1 MRIELVKGV
10 NLNIIP
16 SKQFKTTRIFISF
29 IKNIESKKELAER
42 ALLANYLEMCS
53 QNYPTQIDIARKL
66 SQMYGASFGSSVDR
80 RGNYQLINF
89 SIDYIE
95 GKYLVGNEDLF
106 SEVIEFLKEIIFNPL
121 KVGENKNF
129 DEETFT
135 RQKNNTITYLK
146 SIKEDKQAYATAKLR
161 KLYFDNE
168 IQQVPSFG
176 ESEDVE
182 KLTISDLMDAYQKML
197 NTDRVE
203 IMISGDVN
211 TDEVINKF
219 SVLPF
224 KARNISRVSMSYTQ
238 EIKQEIKQEIVTQ
251 IDEEP
256 LSQSKFDMAF
266 RLPVVYRGDLHY
278 AALVFNSL
286 FGGSALSLLF
296 TVVRE
301 KMSMAYYANS
311 NFDPFRQLLVVQ
323 TGISYANKDK
333 VQELI
338 LEQLERLKKGDFED
352 ELLEQNKNNLISSY
366 ISRLDSQTSALLR
379 AQSAALTGINVTI
392 EEWLDNLQ
400 SVTKDDVMKVAK
412 MVELQATYMLGTN

>member
-95 GKYLVGNEDLF
+95 GKYLVGNEDLL

-135 RQKNNTITYLK
+135 RQKNNTITYLN

-176 ESEDVE
+176 ECEDVE

-203 IMISGDVN
+203 IMISGDFN
-211 TDEVINKF
+211 TDEVVNKF
-219 SVLPF
+219 SVLSF
-224 KARNISRVSMSYTQ
+224 KARNISRASMSYT
-238 EIKQEIKQEIVTQ
+238 QEIKQEIVTQ

-323 TGISYANKDK
+323 TGISYTNKDK

-338 LEQLERLKKGDFED
+338 LEQLERLRKGDFED

-379 AQSAALTGINVTI
+379 AQSAALTGINVTV

>member
-95 GKYLVGNEDLF
+95 SKYLAGNEDLL

-121 KVGENKNF
+121 RVGENKNF

-182 KLTISDLMDAYQKML
+182 KLTISDVMDAYQKML

-203 IMISGDVN
+203 VMISGDVN
-211 TDEVINKF
+211 TDEVVNKF

-224 KARNISRVSMSYTQ
+224 KVRNISRASMSYT
-238 EIKQEIKQEIVTQ
+238 QEIKQEIVTQ

-323 TGISYANKDK
+323 TGISYTNKDK

-338 LEQLERLKKGDFED
+338 LEQLERLRKGDFED

-379 AQSAALTGINVTI
+379 AQSAALTGINVTV

>member
-29 IKNIESKKELAER
+29 VKNIELKKELAER

-95 GKYLVGNEDLF
+95 SKYLAGNEDLL

-121 KVGENKNF
+121 RVGENKNF

-146 SIKEDKQAYATAKLR
+146 SIKEDKQAYAAAKLR

-182 KLTISDLMDAYQKML
+182 KLTISDVMDAYQKML

-203 IMISGDVN
+203 VMISGDVN
-211 TDEVINKF
+211 TDEVVNKF

-224 KARNISRVSMSYTQ
+224 KVRNISRASMSYT
-238 EIKQEIKQEIVTQ
+238 QEIKQEIVTQ

-323 TGISYANKDK
+323 TGISYTNKDK

-338 LEQLERLKKGDFED
+338 LEQLERLRKGDFED

-379 AQSAALTGINVTI
+379 AQSAALTGINVTV

>member
-29 IKNIESKKELAER
+29 VKNIESKKELAER

-95 GKYLVGNEDLF
+95 SKYLAGNEDLL

-121 KVGENKNF
+121 RVGENKNF

-146 SIKEDKQAYATAKLR
+146 SIKEDKQAYAAAKLR

-182 KLTISDLMDAYQKML
+182 KLTISDVMDAYQKML

-203 IMISGDVN
+203 VMISGDVN

-224 KARNISRVSMSYTQ
+224 KVRNISRASMSYT
-238 EIKQEIKQEIVTQ
+238 QEIKQEIVTQ

-323 TGISYANKDK
+323 TGISYTNKDK

-338 LEQLERLKKGDFED
+338 LEQLERLRKGDFED

-379 AQSAALTGINVTI
+379 AQSAALTGINVTV

>member
-211 TDEVINKF
+211 TDEVVNKF

-224 KARNISRVSMSYTQ
+224 KARNISRVSMSYT
-238 EIKQEIKQEIVTQ
+238 QEIKQEIVTQ

-352 ELLEQNKNNLISSY
+352 ELLEQNKDNLISSY

>member
-29 IKNIESKKELAER
+29 VKNIESKKELAER

-95 GKYLVGNEDLF
+95 SKYLAGNEDLL

-121 KVGENKNF
+121 RVGENKNF

-146 SIKEDKQAYATAKLR
+146 SIKEDKQAYAAAKLR

-182 KLTISDLMDAYQKML
+182 KLTISDVMDAYQKML

-211 TDEVINKF
+211 TDEVVNKF

-224 KARNISRVSMSYTQ
+224 KARNISRTSMSYTQ
-238 EIKQEIKQEIVTQ
+238 KIKQEIVTQ

-323 TGISYANKDK
+323 TGISYTNKDK

-338 LEQLERLKKGDFED
+338 LEQLERLREGDFED

-379 AQSAALTGINVTI
+379 AQSAALTGINVTV

>member
-95 GKYLVGNEDLF
+95 SKYLAGNEDLL

-121 KVGENKNF
+121 RVGENKNF

-146 SIKEDKQAYATAKLR
+146 SIKEDKQAYAAAKLR

-182 KLTISDLMDAYQKML
+182 KLTISDVMDAYQKML

-203 IMISGDVN
+203 VMISGDVN
-211 TDEVINKF
+211 TDEVVNKF

-224 KARNISRVSMSYTQ
+224 KARNISRASMSYT
-238 EIKQEIKQEIVTQ
+238 QEIKQEIVTQ

-323 TGISYANKDK
+323 TGISYTNKDK

-338 LEQLERLKKGDFED
+338 LEQLERLRKGDFED
-352 ELLEQNKNNLISSY
+352 ELLEQIKNNLISSY

-379 AQSAALTGINVTI
+379 AQSAALTGINVTV

>member
-238 EIKQEIKQEIVTQ
+238 EIKQEIVTQ

>member
-95 GKYLVGNEDLF
+95 SKYLAGNEDLL

-121 KVGENKNF
+121 RVGENKNF

-146 SIKEDKQAYATAKLR
+146 SIKEDKQAYAAAKLR

-182 KLTISDLMDAYQKML
+182 KLTISDVMDAYQKML

-203 IMISGDVN
+203 VMISGDVN

-224 KARNISRVSMSYTQ
+224 KVRNISRASMSYT
-238 EIKQEIKQEIVTQ
+238 QEIKQEIVTQ

-323 TGISYANKDK
+323 TGISYTNKDK

-338 LEQLERLKKGDFED
+338 LEQLERLRKGDFED
-352 ELLEQNKNNLISSY
+352 KLLEQNKNNLISSY

-379 AQSAALTGINVTI
+379 AQSAALTGINVTV

>member
-168 IQQVPSFG
+168 IQQVSSFG

-211 TDEVINKF
+211 TDEVVNKF

-224 KARNISRVSMSYTQ
+224 KARNISRVSMSYT
-238 EIKQEIKQEIVTQ
+238 QEIKQEIVTQ

-266 RLPVVYRGDLHY
+266 RLPVVYRGDLYY

>member
-211 TDEVINKF
+211 TDEVVNKF

-224 KARNISRVSMSYTQ
+224 KARNISRVSMSYT
-238 EIKQEIKQEIVTQ
+238 QEIKQEIVTQ

-286 FGGSALSLLF
+286 FRGSALSLLF

>member
-29 IKNIESKKELAER
+29 IKSIESKKELAER

-95 GKYLVGNEDLF
+95 SKYLVGNEDLL
-106 SEVIEFLKEIIFNPL
+106 SGVIEFLKEIIFNPL

-135 RQKNNTITYLK
+135 RQKNNTITYLN
-146 SIKEDKQAYATAKLR
+146 SIKEDKQAYAAAKLR
-161 KLYFDNE
+161 KLYFNNE

-211 TDEVINKF
+211 TDEVVNKF

-224 KARNISRVSMSYTQ
+224 KARDISQTSMSYT
-238 EIKQEIKQEIVTQ
+238 QEIKQEIVTQ

>member
-1 MRIELVKGV
+1 MCIELVKGV

-29 IKNIESKKELAER
+29 IKSIESKKELAER

-95 GKYLVGNEDLF
+95 SKYLVGNEDLL
-106 SEVIEFLKEIIFNPL
+106 SGVIEFLKEIIFNPL

-135 RQKNNTITYLK
+135 RQKNNTITYLN
-146 SIKEDKQAYATAKLR
+146 SIKEDKQAYAAAKLR
-161 KLYFDNE
+161 KLYFNNE

-211 TDEVINKF
+211 TDEVVNKF

-224 KARNISRVSMSYTQ
+224 KARDISQTSMSYT
-238 EIKQEIKQEIVTQ
+238 QEIKQEIVTQ

-379 AQSAALTGINVTI
+379 AQSAALTGINVTV

>member
-1 MRIELVKGV
+1 MRIGLVKGV

-29 IKNIESKKELAER
+29 IKNIELKKELAER

-95 GKYLVGNEDLF
+95 SKYLAGNEDLL

-121 KVGENKNF
+121 RVGENKNF

-146 SIKEDKQAYATAKLR
+146 SIKEDKQAYAAAKLR

-182 KLTISDLMDAYQKML
+182 KLTISDVMDAYQKML

-203 IMISGDVN
+203 VMISGDVN
-211 TDEVINKF
+211 TDEVVNKF

-224 KARNISRVSMSYTQ
+224 KVRNISRASMSYT
-238 EIKQEIKQEIVTQ
+238 QEIKQEIVTQ

-379 AQSAALTGINVTI
+379 AQSAALTGINVTV

>member
-29 IKNIESKKELAER
+29 VKNIESKKELAER

-95 GKYLVGNEDLF
+95 SKYLAGNEDLF

-121 KVGENKNF
+121 RVGENKNF

-146 SIKEDKQAYATAKLR
+146 SIKEDKQAYAAAKLR

-211 TDEVINKF
+211 TDEVVNKF

-224 KARNISRVSMSYTQ
+224 KVRNISRASMSYT
-238 EIKQEIKQEIVTQ
+238 QEIKQEIVTQ

-323 TGISYANKDK
+323 TGISYTNKDK

-338 LEQLERLKKGDFED
+338 LEQLERLRKGDFED

-379 AQSAALTGINVTI
+379 AQSAALTGINVTV

>member
-211 TDEVINKF
+211 TDEVVNKF

-224 KARNISRVSMSYTQ
+224 KAQNISRVSMSYT
-238 EIKQEIKQEIVTQ
+238 QEIKQEIVTQ

>member
-29 IKNIESKKELAER
+29 IKSIESKKELAER

-95 GKYLVGNEDLF
+95 SKYLVGNEDLL
-106 SEVIEFLKEIIFNPL
+106 SGVIEFLKEIIFNPL

-135 RQKNNTITYLK
+135 RQKNNTITYLN
-146 SIKEDKQAYATAKLR
+146 SIKEDKQAYAAAKLR
-161 KLYFDNE
+161 KLYFNNE

-211 TDEVINKF
+211 TDEVVNKF

-224 KARNISRVSMSYTQ
+224 KARDISQTSMSYT
-238 EIKQEIKQEIVTQ
+238 QEIKQEIVTQ

-379 AQSAALTGINVTI
+379 ALSADLTGINVTV

>member
-95 GKYLVGNEDLF
+95 GKYLVGNEDLL

-121 KVGENKNF
+121 KVVENKNF

-146 SIKEDKQAYATAKLR
+146 SIKEDKQAYAAAKLR

-182 KLTISDLMDAYQKML
+182 KLTISDVMDAYQKML

-203 IMISGDVN
+203 VMISGDVN

-224 KARNISRVSMSYTQ
+224 KVRNISRASMSYT
-238 EIKQEIKQEIVTQ
+238 QEIKQEIVTQ

-323 TGISYANKDK
+323 TGISYTNKDK

-338 LEQLERLKKGDFED
+338 LEQLERLRKGDFED

-379 AQSAALTGINVTI
+379 AQSAALTGINVTV

>member
-1 MRIELVKGV
+1 MRIELVKSV

-211 TDEVINKF
+211 TDEVVNKF

-224 KARNISRVSMSYTQ
+224 KARNISRVSMSYT
-238 EIKQEIKQEIVTQ
+238 QEIKQEIVTQ

>member
-211 TDEVINKF
+211 TDEVVNKF

-224 KARNISRVSMSYTQ
+224 KARNISRVSMSYT
-238 EIKQEIKQEIVTQ
+238 QEIKQEIVTQ

-333 VQELI
+333 VQELV

>member
-95 GKYLVGNEDLF
+95 GKYLVGNEDLL

-135 RQKNNTITYLK
+135 RQKNNTITYLN

-161 KLYFDNE
+161 RLYFDNE

-211 TDEVINKF
+211 TDEVVNKF

-224 KARNISRVSMSYTQ
+224 KARNISRASMSYT
-238 EIKQEIKQEIVTQ
+238 QEIKQEIVTQ

-323 TGISYANKDK
+323 TGISYTNKDK

-338 LEQLERLKKGDFED
+338 LEQLERLRKGDFED

-379 AQSAALTGINVTI
+379 AQSAALTGINVTV

>member
-238 EIKQEIKQEIVTQ
+238 EIKQEIITQ

>member
-168 IQQVPSFG
+168 IQQVSSFG

-211 TDEVINKF
+211 TDEVVNKF

-224 KARNISRVSMSYTQ
+224 KAQNISRVSMSYT
-238 EIKQEIKQEIVTQ
+238 QEIKQEIVTQ

>member
-95 GKYLVGNEDLF
+95 SKYLAGNEDLL

-121 KVGENKNF
+121 RVGENKNF

-146 SIKEDKQAYATAKLR
+146 SIKEDKQAYAAAKLR

-182 KLTISDLMDAYQKML
+182 KLTISDVMDAYQKML

-203 IMISGDVN
+203 VMISGDVN
-211 TDEVINKF
+211 TDEVVNKF

-224 KARNISRVSMSYTQ
+224 KVRNISRASMSYT
-238 EIKQEIKQEIVTQ
+238 QEIKQEIVTQ

-323 TGISYANKDK
+323 TGISYTNKDK

-338 LEQLERLKKGDFED
+338 LEQLERLRKGDFED

-379 AQSAALTGINVTI
+379 AQSAALTGINVTV

-412 MVELQATYMLGTN
+412 MVELQATYMLGTS

>member
-211 TDEVINKF
+211 TDEVVNKF

-224 KARNISRVSMSYTQ
+224 KARNISRVSMSYT
-238 EIKQEIKQEIVTQ
+238 QEIKQEIVTQ

-286 FGGSALSLLF
+286 FEGSALSLLF

>member
-95 GKYLVGNEDLF
+95 SKYLAGNEDLL

-121 KVGENKNF
+121 RVGENKNF

-146 SIKEDKQAYATAKLR
+146 SIKEDKQAYAAAKLR

-182 KLTISDLMDAYQKML
+182 KLTISDVMDAYQKML

-203 IMISGDVN
+203 VMISGDVN
-211 TDEVINKF
+211 TDEVVNKF

-224 KARNISRVSMSYTQ
+224 KVRNISRASMSYT
-238 EIKQEIKQEIVTQ
+238 QEIKQEIVTQ

-266 RLPVVYRGDLHY
+266 RLPVIYRGNLHY

-323 TGISYANKDK
+323 TGISYTNKDK

-338 LEQLERLKKGDFED
+338 LEQLERLRKGDFED

-379 AQSAALTGINVTI
+379 AQSAALTGINVTV

>member
-66 SQMYGASFGSSVDR
+66 SQMYGASFSSSVDR

-211 TDEVINKF
+211 TDEVVNKF

-224 KARNISRVSMSYTQ
+224 KARNISRVSMSYT
-238 EIKQEIKQEIVTQ
+238 QEIKQEIVTQ

>member
-29 IKNIESKKELAER
+29 IKSIESKKELAER

-95 GKYLVGNEDLF
+95 SKYLVGNEDLL
-106 SEVIEFLKEIIFNPL
+106 SGVIEFLKEIIFNPL

-135 RQKNNTITYLK
+135 RQKNNTITYLN
-146 SIKEDKQAYATAKLR
+146 SIKEDKQAYAAAKLR
-161 KLYFDNE
+161 KLYFNNE

-211 TDEVINKF
+211 TDEVVNKF

-224 KARNISRVSMSYTQ
+224 KARDISQTSMSYT
-238 EIKQEIKQEIVTQ
+238 QEIKQEIVTQ

-366 ISRLDSQTSALLR
+366 ISRLDSQTSAFLR
-379 AQSAALTGINVTI
+379 AQSAALTGINVTV

>member
-29 IKNIESKKELAER
+29 VKNIESKKELAER

-95 GKYLVGNEDLF
+95 SKYLAGNEDLL

-121 KVGENKNF
+121 RVGENKNF

-146 SIKEDKQAYATAKLR
+146 SIKEDKQAYAAAKLR

-182 KLTISDLMDAYQKML
+182 KLTISDVMDAYQKML

-203 IMISGDVN
+203 VMISGDVN
-211 TDEVINKF
+211 TDEVVNKF

-224 KARNISRVSMSYTQ
+224 KARNISRASMSYT
-238 EIKQEIKQEIVTQ
+238 QEIKQEIVTQ

-323 TGISYANKDK
+323 TGISYTNKDK

-338 LEQLERLKKGDFED
+338 LEQLERLRKGDFED
-352 ELLEQNKNNLISSY
+352 ELLEQIKNNLISSY

-379 AQSAALTGINVTI
+379 AQSAALTGINVTV

>member
-29 IKNIESKKELAER
+29 IKSIESKKELAER

-95 GKYLVGNEDLF
+95 SKYLVGNEDLL
-106 SEVIEFLKEIIFNPL
+106 SGVIEFLKEIIFNPL

-135 RQKNNTITYLK
+135 RQKNNTITYLN
-146 SIKEDKQAYATAKLR
+146 SIKEDKQAYAAAKLR
-161 KLYFDNE
+161 KLYFNNE

-224 KARNISRVSMSYTQ
+224 KARNISRVSMSYT
-238 EIKQEIKQEIVTQ
+238 QEIKQEIVTQ

-379 AQSAALTGINVTI
+379 AQSAALTGINVTV

>member
-29 IKNIESKKELAER
+29 IKSIESKKELAER

-95 GKYLVGNEDLF
+95 SKYLVGNEDLL
-106 SEVIEFLKEIIFNPL
+106 SGVIEFLKEIIFNPL

-135 RQKNNTITYLK
+135 RQKNNTITYLN
-146 SIKEDKQAYATAKLR
+146 SIKEDKQAYAAAKLR
-161 KLYFDNE
+161 KLYFNNE

-211 TDEVINKF
+211 TDEVVNKF

-224 KARNISRVSMSYTQ
+224 KARDISQTSMSYT
-238 EIKQEIKQEIVTQ
+238 QEIKQEIVTQ

-301 KMSMAYYANS
+301 KISMAYYANS

-379 AQSAALTGINVTI
+379 AQSAALTGINVTV

>member
-29 IKNIESKKELAER
+29 IKSIESKKELAER

-95 GKYLVGNEDLF
+95 SKYLVGNEDLL
-106 SEVIEFLKEIIFNPL
+106 SGVIEFLKEIIFNPL

-135 RQKNNTITYLK
+135 RQKNNTITYLN
-146 SIKEDKQAYATAKLR
+146 SIKEDKQAYAAAKLR
-161 KLYFDNE
+161 KLYFNNE

-211 TDEVINKF
+211 TDEVVNKF

-224 KARNISRVSMSYTQ
+224 KARDISQTSMSYT
-238 EIKQEIKQEIVTQ
+238 QEIKQEIVTQ

-301 KMSMAYYANS
+301 KMSTAYYANS

-379 AQSAALTGINVTI
+379 AQSAALTGINVTV

>member
-89 SIDYIE
+89 SIDYIK
-95 GKYLVGNEDLF
+95 GKYLVGNEDLL
-106 SEVIEFLKEIIFNPL
+106 SEVTEFLKEIIFNPL

-135 RQKNNTITYLK
+135 RQKNNTITYLN

-211 TDEVINKF
+211 TDEVVNKF

-224 KARNISRVSMSYTQ
+224 KARNISRASMSYT
-238 EIKQEIKQEIVTQ
+238 QEIKQEIVTQ

-323 TGISYANKDK
+323 TGISYTNKDK

-338 LEQLERLKKGDFED
+338 LEQLERLRKGNFED

-379 AQSAALTGINVTI
+379 AQSAALTGINVTV

>member
-16 SKQFKTTRIFISF
+16 SKQFKATRIFISF

-95 GKYLVGNEDLF
+95 SKYLAGNEDLL

-121 KVGENKNF
+121 RVGENKNF

-146 SIKEDKQAYATAKLR
+146 SIKEDKQAYAAAKLR

-182 KLTISDLMDAYQKML
+182 KLTISDVMDAYQKML

-203 IMISGDVN
+203 VMISGDVN
-211 TDEVINKF
+211 TDEVVNKF

-224 KARNISRVSMSYTQ
+224 KVRNISRASMSYT
-238 EIKQEIKQEIVTQ
+238 QEIKQEIVTQ

-323 TGISYANKDK
+323 TGISYTNKDK

-338 LEQLERLKKGDFED
+338 LEQLERLRKGDFED

-379 AQSAALTGINVTI
+379 AQSAALTGINVTV

>member
-10 NLNIIP
+10 NLNIIL

-211 TDEVINKF
+211 TDEVVNKF

-224 KARNISRVSMSYTQ
+224 KARNISRVSMSYT
-238 EIKQEIKQEIVTQ
+238 QEIKQEIVTQ

>member
-95 GKYLVGNEDLF
+95 SKYLAGNEDLL

-121 KVGENKNF
+121 RVGENKNF

-146 SIKEDKQAYATAKLR
+146 SIKEDKQAYAAAKLR

-182 KLTISDLMDAYQKML
+182 KLTISDVMDAYQKML

-203 IMISGDVN
+203 VMISGDVN
-211 TDEVINKF
+211 TDEVVNKF

-224 KARNISRVSMSYTQ
+224 KVRNISRASMSYT
-238 EIKQEIKQEIVTQ
+238 QEIKQEIVTQ

-323 TGISYANKDK
+323 TGISYTNKDK

-338 LEQLERLKKGDFED
+338 LEQLERLRKGDFED

-379 AQSAALTGINVTI
+379 AQSAALTGINVTV

-400 SVTKDDVMKVAK
+400 SVTKNDVMKVAK

>member
-29 IKNIESKKELAER
+29 IKNIESKKELAKR

-95 GKYLVGNEDLF
+95 SKYLAGNEDLL

-121 KVGENKNF
+121 RVGENKNF

-146 SIKEDKQAYATAKLR
+146 SIKEDKQAYAAAKLR

-182 KLTISDLMDAYQKML
+182 KLTISDVMDAYQKML

-203 IMISGDVN
+203 VMISGDVN
-211 TDEVINKF
+211 TDEVVNKF

-224 KARNISRVSMSYTQ
+224 KVRNISRASMSYT
-238 EIKQEIKQEIVTQ
+238 QEIKQEIVTQ

-323 TGISYANKDK
+323 TGISYTNKDK

-338 LEQLERLKKGDFED
+338 LEQLERLRKGDFED

-379 AQSAALTGINVTI
+379 AQSAALTGINVTV

>member
-95 GKYLVGNEDLF
+95 GKYLVGNEDLL

-161 KLYFDNE
+161 KFYFDNE

-211 TDEVINKF
+211 TDEVVNKF

-224 KARNISRVSMSYTQ
+224 KARNISRVSMSYT
-238 EIKQEIKQEIVTQ
+238 QEIKQEIVTQ